1 VLGFIIFFLAGFVF
15 GYAAPGPWGLAPVL
29 IPFIMGLYTG
39 LNQGFDGHVILFMI
53 IGIIVSAVGSL
64 PGRALGYRLEGGG
77 EPGSP

>member
-1 VLGFIIFFLAGFVF
+1 
-15 GYAAPGPWGLAPVL
+15 
-29 IPFIMGLYTG
+29 MGLYTG

-64 PGRALGYRLEGGG
+64 LGRALGYRLEGGG